1 MVENIVRARLV
12 ILIEKGEKGKKNQ
25 LIKRLKKIDK
35 FTSFAALNVFIQNCK
50 DLRVEHLEASDAIY
64 HPFQVNTLNRPVFSI
79 NTLNS

>member
-12 ILIEKGEKGKKNQ
+12 ILIEKGEKAKNQ